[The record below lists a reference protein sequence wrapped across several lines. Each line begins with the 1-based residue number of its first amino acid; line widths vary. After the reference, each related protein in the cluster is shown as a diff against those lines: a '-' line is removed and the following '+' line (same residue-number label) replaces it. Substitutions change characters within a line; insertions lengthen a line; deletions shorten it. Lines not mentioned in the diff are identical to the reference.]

1 MRKFVNFYDQ
11 ISRVHQNLINEIV
24 TCFKENNT
32 TKIDISYNECPL
44 ILQMFDE
51 WGDSAV
57 NETITDIEIE
67 VTDSGMVTI
76 KMHTKEH
83 GFFDQSDTCDGNAL
97 LYVYEYVWS
106 YFYGKNE

>member
-11 ISRVHQNLINEIV
+11 ISKVHQNLINEIV

-67 VTDSGMVTI
+67 VTDGGMVTI
-76 KMHTKEH
+76 KMYTKEH